1 MLRAICLS
9 GLCATQSISCLYSTN
24 IFIRLCVTYFVLS
37 YYSRVFMETENR
49 TVNLFT
55 PYSFTMYTLVF
66 TESLRKMLFQVFV
79 RVAQLS
85 LRNSNLVQVIAE
97 ARLKRLQL
105 TATIVQRA
113 LKRDLSGNRGSSYFD
128 FDLLTGVIT
137 ILLYVVST
145 GVPLPLT
152 SKIMCSWGPLSISR
166 SGFDLIT

>member
-1 MLRAICLS
+1 
-9 GLCATQSISCLYSTN
+9 
-24 IFIRLCVTYFVLS
+24 
-37 YYSRVFMETENR
+37 METENR
-49 TVNLFT
+49 TVNLLT

-85 LRNSNLVQVIAE
+85 LVQVIAE